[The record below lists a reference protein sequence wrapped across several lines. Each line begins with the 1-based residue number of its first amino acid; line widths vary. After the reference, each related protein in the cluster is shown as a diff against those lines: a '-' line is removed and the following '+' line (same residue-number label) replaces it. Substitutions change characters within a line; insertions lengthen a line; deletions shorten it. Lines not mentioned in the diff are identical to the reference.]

1 MKPVL
6 WLDRAADDL
15 YAIGD
20 YIARDNPRAAREV
33 LIRIKTVADSLSRNP
48 EIGRRGRVE
57 GTRELVLSDIPYLL
71 AYQVTSED
79 VRILAVLHAARK
91 WPDIF

>member
-6 WLDRAADDL
+6 WLDRAANDL
-15 YAIGD
+15 RAIGD
-20 YIARDNPRAAREV
+20 YIARDNVRAAREV
-33 LIRIKTVADSLSRNP
+33 LIRIKTLADSLSRNP
-48 EIGRRGRVE
+48 EIGRKGRIE
-57 GTRELVLSDIPYLL
+57 GTRELVLSDIPYLIV
-71 AYQVTSED
+71 YQVTQKD